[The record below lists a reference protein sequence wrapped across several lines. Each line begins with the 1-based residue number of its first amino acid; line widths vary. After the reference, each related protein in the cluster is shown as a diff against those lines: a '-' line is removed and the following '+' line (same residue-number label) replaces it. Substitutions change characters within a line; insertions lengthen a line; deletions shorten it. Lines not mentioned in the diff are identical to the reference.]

1 MKTYEDFRA
10 GVITEASVDGVA
22 KGSLEGDKHMCASKI
37 FKEGFGEGQTIIGE
51 HAVPDQFGRV
61 SWYKVMFEHG
71 IETVDVNDPDVEIV
85 EAGSH
90 GNHAK
95 KPIRKY

>member
-1 MKTYEDFRA
+1 MKTFKDFRS
-10 GVITEASVDGVA
+10 GTITESPVDGVA

-37 FKEGFGEGQTIIGE
+37 FHKEWNEGTPIIGE
-51 HAVPDQFGRV
+51 HAEPVNGEV

-71 IETVDVNDPDVEIV
+71 IETVEVNDPKVEIL

-90 GNHAK
+90 GAHKKPAK
-95 KPIRKY
+95 KY

>member
-1 MKTYEDFRA
+1 MKTYKDLRS

-37 FKEGFGEGQTIIGE
+37 FKEGFGEGKTIIGE
-51 HAVPDQFGRV
+51 HAAPDQFGRV

-85 EAGSH
+85 AEAGH

-95 KPIRKY
+95 KPAKKY